1 MKQLIAVSQKNEQ
14 NRKSRSILQFAGK
27 FQILTS
33 FTSRPVP
40 VNTTKTDVVPCQLI
54 NDTCKTK

>member
-1 MKQLIAVSQKNEQ
+1 MKTINIWQKMKQLIAVSQKNEQ

-33 FTSRPVP
+33 FTSRLVP
-40 VNTTKTDVVPCQLI
+40 VNT
-54 NDTCKTK
+54 N